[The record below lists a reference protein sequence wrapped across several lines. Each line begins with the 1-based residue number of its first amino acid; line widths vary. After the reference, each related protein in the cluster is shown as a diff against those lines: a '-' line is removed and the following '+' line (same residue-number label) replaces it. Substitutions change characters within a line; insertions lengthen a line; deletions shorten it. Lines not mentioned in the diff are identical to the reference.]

1 MEFGADG
8 SVSGSVQLDGYQR
21 TLVFTFLGQV
31 AFCLGVY
38 WWGQSEESRAE
49 EEYLQ
54 QQARQY
60 HTLYQFHTQVEN
72 EMVAAKEYAGPSAGG
87 SPGKRE

>member
-1 MEFGADG
+1 
-8 SVSGSVQLDGYQR
+8 
-21 TLVFTFLGQV
+21 VFTFLGQV

-38 WWGQSEESRAE
+38 WWGQNQEHRAE

-60 HTLYQFHTQVEN
+60 NTLYRFHTQMEN
-72 EMVAAKEYAGPSAGG
+72 EMVAAAEYAGPSAGG